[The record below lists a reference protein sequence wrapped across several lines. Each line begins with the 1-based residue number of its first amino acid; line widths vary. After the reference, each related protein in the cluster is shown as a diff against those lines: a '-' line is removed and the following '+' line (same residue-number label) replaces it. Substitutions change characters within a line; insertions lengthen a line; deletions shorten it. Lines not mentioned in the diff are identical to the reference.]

1 MRLDR
6 RWRGWRFVAR
16 RREVDDLAGK
26 DQAGVAGLD
35 VVVLVGVD
43 DLLPVRGYLGVRR
56 LSAEVVLESV
66 FGDVPEVVAPLHH
79 DARGFGGCRCR
90 RSRVG
95 RRDRGRGIAGRVD
108 GEQEDPAGVEGVV
121 AGCDDGAIGKGAS
134 RVEVE
139 DLLPPEPVAQCAFSD
154 GPVAVVALHGDGRMS
169 GRRCGNRGGVGEA
182 NEPDLVPVSAVQ
194 ERVLDGRCGVDDRFG
209 DDRYRLGRSGMGAAW
224 LQGGGDHQHTGDE
237 SRGGDLEAGKDWKV
251 DRLASSGD
259 GEDLDH
265 EREGELC
272 PGEPCD
278 DGEGVDDDLV
288 ADAGARSVLQGVDAR
303 EGGGERPAHECRE
316 QDGHADEQ
324 EEGCHQR
331 GDAS

>member
-1 MRLDR
+1 M
-6 RWRGWRFVAR
+6 
-16 RREVDDLAGK
+16 
-26 DQAGVAGLD
+26 D

-209 DDRYRLGRSGMGAAW
+209 DDRYRLGRSGIFLTVLAVVTGMLDNVLRPILIRMGADLPMLLIFAGVIGGILAFGLVGIFIGPVVLAVTYTL
-224 LQGGGDHQHTGDE
+224 LQ
-237 SRGGDLEAGKDWKV
+237 SWV
-251 DRLASSGD
+251 S
-259 GEDLDH
+259 
-265 EREGELC
+265 
-272 PGEPCD
+272 D
-278 DGEGVDDDLV
+278 D
-288 ADAGARSVLQGVDAR
+288 A
-303 EGGGERPAHECRE
+303 
-316 QDGHADEQ
+316 
-324 EEGCHQR
+324 
-331 GDAS
+331 